1 MPRKDM
7 KKSGIKVKKVKKPKG
22 NSPYKGKGK

>member
-7 KKSGIKVKKVKKPKG
+7 KKSGIKVIKKPKKAGYKKPKG
-22 NSPYKGKGK
+22 KK

>member
-7 KKSGIKVKKVKKPKG
+7 KKSGIKVKKPKG
-22 NSPYKGKGK
+22 KGTYKGKGKK